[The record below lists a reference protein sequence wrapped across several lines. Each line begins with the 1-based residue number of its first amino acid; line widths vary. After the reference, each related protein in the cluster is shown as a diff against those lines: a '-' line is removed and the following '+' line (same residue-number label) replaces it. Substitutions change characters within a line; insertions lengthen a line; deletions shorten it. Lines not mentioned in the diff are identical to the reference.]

1 MFNSFIISVML
12 KMKIKKLIMN
22 DVLCRLHE
30 VDESITE
37 LPEMENPE
45 SEKLRTFVSW
55 LNSSKPYQAPIKV
68 IRYVRN

>member
-12 KMKIKKLIMN
+12 KMIRQKLIMN
-22 DVLCRLHE
+22 VLCRLHE
-30 VDESITE
+30 VDESIAE